1 MASVSGSYFYI
12 NMQKAQLAQL
22 QVELQTAVNNQEV
35 LEGAIAQQNIQIE
48 QQLENQRQ
56 NQARI
61 AELSEANDAA
71 RQEVTEMR
79 NTFARHDL
87 NNLAIARPGLIEGIV
102 NRGTARV
109 HQQFVDLT
117 NPRQFDEARGSSNCH
132 SSRDHHDYRTGS
144 DVSPSV
150 ARRCY
155 TFRD

>member
-1 MASVSGSYFYI
+1 MNLSILLGFFLIATAGGSYFYI

-22 QVELQTAVNNQEV
+22 QVELQTAVNNQQV
-35 LEGAIAQQNIQIE
+35 LESTIAQQNTQIQE
-48 QQLENQRQ
+48 QLENQRQ

-61 AELSEANDAA
+61 VELSEMNDEA

-102 NRGTARV
+102 NRGTAQV

-117 NPRQFDEARGSSNCH
+117 NPRQFDE
-132 SSRDHHDYRTGS
+132 
-144 DVSPSV
+144 VV
-150 ARRCY
+150 AA
-155 TFRD
+155 D

>member
-1 MASVSGSYFYI
+1 MKLSLILGVLLLATVGAAYAYI

-35 LEGAIAQQNIQIE
+35 LENAIAQQNSQLE
-48 QQLENQRQ
+48 QQLDNQRQ

-61 AELSEANDAA
+61 SELSEANDAA
-71 RQEVTEMR
+71 RQDVTDMR

-87 NNLAIARPGLIEGIV
+87 NNLAIAKPGLIEGVV

-117 NPRQFDEARGSSNCH
+117 NPRQFDEIP
-132 SSRDHHDYRTGS
+132 D
-144 DVSPSV
+144 PE
-150 ARRCY
+150 
-155 TFRD
+155 

>member
-1 MASVSGSYFYI
+1 MNLSILLGFFLIATAGGSYFYI

-22 QVELQTAVNNQEV
+22 QVELQTAVNNQQV
-35 LEGAIAQQNIQIE
+35 LESTIAQQNTQIQE
-48 QQLENQRQ
+48 QLENQRQ

-61 AELSEANDAA
+61 VELSEMNDDA

-102 NRGTARV
+102 NRGTAQV

-117 NPRQFDEARGSSNCH
+117 NPRQFDE
-132 SSRDHHDYRTGS
+132 
-144 DVSPSV
+144 VV
-150 ARRCY
+150 AA
-155 TFRD
+155 D